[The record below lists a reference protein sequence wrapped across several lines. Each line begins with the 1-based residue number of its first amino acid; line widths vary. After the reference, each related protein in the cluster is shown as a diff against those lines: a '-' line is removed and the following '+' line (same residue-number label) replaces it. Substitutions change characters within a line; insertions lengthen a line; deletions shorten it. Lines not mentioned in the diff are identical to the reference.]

1 MFRSSTHRRWNNWH
15 IWNPEE
21 ILNPKHVLLVQ
32 KYWFENFNFFTCID
46 LTSVKSKLRW
56 RHRTHHYRYLRVK
69 LPRKRVSLGMFVT
82 FIFWWTFVTWPWP
95 FQVWPLYLLMYHYQ
109 IFTSTLCEF
118 EPLVAR
124 LTDPTVQNVKAVF
137 FYLWPYLDLTH
148 DLYLKML
155 KIHKVFLD
163 ERFRTP
169 PNSSCYDA

>member
-21 ILNPKHVLLVQ
+21 IPNPKHVLLVQ

-95 FQVWPLYLLMYHYQ
+95 FQVWPLFVLTHVSLSDIYQ
-109 IFTSTLCEF
+109 LFVWVWALGRPSNRPYSPKCKSS
-118 EPLVAR
+118 V
-124 LTDPTVQNVKAVF
+124 

-155 KIHKVFLD
+155 KI
-163 ERFRTP
+163 
-169 PNSSCYDA
+169 Y